1 MVKDS
6 DTCLQTSPGWS
17 DYYICN
23 STESTK
29 YCNMMYAKDMKR
41 CCPDSCGTGALSEEE
56 CYALGGWGNCIYP
69 NEAQCSSAARKLIFQ
84 CTPLVGAKIL

>member
-1 MVKDS
+1 
-6 DTCLQTSPGWS
+6 
-17 DYYICN
+17 
-23 STESTK
+23 
-29 YCNMMYAKDMKR
+29 MYAKDMKR

-84 CTPLVGAKIL
+84 CTPLVGAKIAIML